1 MKRNEMKKKY
11 EKMTEKLAGTEAV
24 ITVTKTIELS

>member
-1 MKRNEMKKKY
+1 MKKKKD
-11 EKMTEKLAGTEAV
+11 EKITEKLASTEAV

>member
-1 MKRNEMKKKY
+1 MKKKED